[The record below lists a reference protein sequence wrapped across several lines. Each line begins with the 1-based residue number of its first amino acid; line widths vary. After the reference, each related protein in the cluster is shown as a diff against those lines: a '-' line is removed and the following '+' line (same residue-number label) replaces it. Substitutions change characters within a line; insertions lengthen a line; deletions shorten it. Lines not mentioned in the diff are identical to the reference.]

1 MHRLSEQSELA
12 VGAVEWLCGS
22 YMMWGSVDE
31 KAPPPEKGD
40 STVTEET
47 E

>member
-1 MHRLSEQSELA
+1 MHLLSEQSDLA
-12 VGAVEWLCGS
+12 VVALEWLCGS
-22 YMMWGSVDE
+22 SMMWGSVDE